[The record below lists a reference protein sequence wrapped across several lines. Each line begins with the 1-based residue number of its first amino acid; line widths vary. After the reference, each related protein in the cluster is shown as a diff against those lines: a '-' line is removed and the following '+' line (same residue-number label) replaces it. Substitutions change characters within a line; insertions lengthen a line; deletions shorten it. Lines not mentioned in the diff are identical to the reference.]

1 MKNIFCSVF
10 LLTTIHAF
18 SQSGSEIFLFDLK
31 VENGQLHISNGK
43 NITNHKGYD
52 NQPSFHPSQ
61 PVIYYSSFNDSGRSD
76 IKTYN
81 FETAATSNFTTTR
94 EREYSPTVTPDGK
107 FISCIIQRDNGD
119 QDLAKYPIEGGKKPV
134 VLINLLKV
142 GYHAW
147 AGDNK
152 VLLFVLDDSTHFSL
166 HNFYLDTN
174 ADTVVAENIGR
185 SLHKIPGQNAMSF
198 LQKVSDKNYVIKK
211 YDMSNG
217 VISTIIDAIPEHD
230 QICWLENGT
239 ILTSDGKKIYSF
251 QVTAF
256 SEVKDRKWT
265 PVIVDGDASILKG
278 VTRLATNLQNTKLAV
293 VVAE

>member
-1 MKNIFCSVF
+1 MKTILCSIFILVS
-10 LLTTIHAF
+10 F
-18 SQSGSEIFLFDLK
+18 SCFAQSGTEILLFDLK
-31 VENGQLHISNGK
+31 IENGQVHLSNGK

-52 NQPSFHPSQ
+52 NQPSFHPTQ

-81 FETAATSNFTTTR
+81 YETNQTTNFTLTR

-107 FISCIIQRDNGD
+107 FISCILQRDNGD
-119 QDLAKYPIEGGKKPV
+119 QDLVKYPIEGGKPI

-166 HNFYLDTN
+166 HYFYLDKNT
-174 ADTVVAENIGR
+174 DTVVAENVGR

-198 LQKVSDKNYVIKK
+198 LQKVSDKQYVIKK
-211 YDMSNG
+211 FDMSNG
-217 VISTIIDAIPEHD
+217 VISTIMDAIPSHD

-239 ILTSDGKKIYSF
+239 ILTSDGNKIYSF
-251 QVTAF
+251 QVTSF

-265 PVIVDGDASILKG
+265 PVIVDGDATMLKG
-278 VTRLATNLQNTKLAV
+278 VTRITTNAQNTKLAV

>member
-1 MKNIFCSVF
+1 MKTILCSIFILVS
-10 LLTTIHAF
+10 F
-18 SQSGSEIFLFDLK
+18 SCFAQSGTEILLFDLK
-31 VENGQLHISNGK
+31 IENGQVHLSNGK

-52 NQPSFHPSQ
+52 NQPSFHPTQ
-61 PVIYYSSFNDSGRSD
+61 PVTYYSSFNDSGRSD

-81 FETAATSNFTTTR
+81 YETNQTTNFTLTR

-107 FISCIIQRDNGD
+107 FISCILQRDNGD
-119 QDLAKYPIEGGKKPV
+119 QDLVKYPIEGGKPI

-166 HNFYLDTN
+166 HYFYLDKNT
-174 ADTVVAENIGR
+174 DTVVAENVGR

-198 LQKVSDKNYVIKK
+198 LQKVSDKQYVIKK
-211 YDMSNG
+211 FDMSNG
-217 VISTIIDAIPEHD
+217 VISTIMDAIPGHD

-239 ILTSDGKKIYSF
+239 ILTSDGNKIYSF
-251 QVTAF
+251 QVTSF

-265 PVIVDGDASILKG
+265 PVIVDGDATMLKG
-278 VTRLATNLQNTKLAV
+278 VTRITTNAQNTKLAV